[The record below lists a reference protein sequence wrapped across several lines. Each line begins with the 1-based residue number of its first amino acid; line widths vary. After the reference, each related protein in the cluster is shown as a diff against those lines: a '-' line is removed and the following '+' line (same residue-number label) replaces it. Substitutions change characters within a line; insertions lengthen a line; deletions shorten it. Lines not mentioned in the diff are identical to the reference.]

1 MCIPLYSCHLD
12 PRRHLNSSL
21 GLLNEKCPSHLEK
34 ASSSLT
40 DSLRK
45 SGAMVTDP
53 PKANSILSQN
63 KSPLDEAAAKWVVLL
78 L

>member
-1 MCIPLYSCHLD
+1 MK
-12 PRRHLNSSL
+12 
-21 GLLNEKCPSHLEK
+21 KCPSHLEK

-53 PKANSILSQN
+53 PKANSVLSQN

-78 L
+78 LQHTAQEPFRCCTELLSYGLT